1 MMSLVPVLGSL
12 DSLET
17 FGDVTLVCSAAIV
30 LAIVGRMAAERVR
43 IPAAALLLVVAAL
56 ASDLFPE
63 LSRSFGIE
71 EVQWITSAAL
81 IVILFDGG
89 LHIGLARFRAA
100 AWEIAALGIL
110 GTFATA
116 GLVAVAA
123 HTLLDLSWMTSGLI
137 GAAIAPTDPAVTFSV
152 LAGKK
157 IEGRSG
163 TILEG
168 ESGFNDPVGIAL
180 MIGLV
185 ELATT
190 EGGSFSIVVEE
201 FAVEMLVGLLVGVVG
216 GLAMLQVMR
225 RVALPSRAL
234 YPIQAVA
241 LAGVVFGVAALLHGS
256 GFLAVFVAGILVGD
270 GPVRFEEEIERVG
283 GALASLGEL
292 AAFVALGITV
302 DLTFIVD
309 EGLLVDGLVLAA
321 ALAFVIRPLVVG
333 SLLLPSRLAWGE
345 RGFVVWSGLKG
356 AVPILLASLAV
367 VGGAAQA
374 AEIYGIVFVV
384 VLFSVLVQGTGV
396 PIVARRLGV
405 PMHAAGERGQAS

>member
-1 MMSLVPVLGSL
+1 MMAPVPPLGAL

-17 FGDVTLVCSAAIV
+17 FNDVALVCSAAVV
-30 LAIVGRMAAERVR
+30 LAIVGRMAAERLR
-43 IPAAALLLVVAAL
+43 IPAAALLLVLAAL

-63 LSRSFGIE
+63 LNRSFGIE
-71 EVQWITSAAL
+71 EVQWVTSAAL

-100 AWEIAALGIL
+100 AWEIAALGVL

-116 GLVAVAA
+116 GLVAVAV

-152 LAGKK
+152 LAGKEV
-157 IEGRSG
+157 EGRSG

-190 EGGSFSIVVEE
+190 DGGSFSIVVEE
-201 FAVEMLVGLLVGVVG
+201 FAVEMLVGLAVGVVG
-216 GLAMLQVMR
+216 GIAMLRVMR
-225 RVALPSRAL
+225 HVALPNRAL
-234 YPIQAVA
+234 YPIQALA

-292 AAFVALGITV
+292 AAFVALGLTV
-302 DLTFIVD
+302 DLTFLAE
-309 EGLLVDGLVLAA
+309 EGLLLDGVLLAA

-333 SLLLPSRLAWGE
+333 PLLLPSRLGWGE

-367 VGGAAQA
+367 VGGADQA
-374 AEIYGIVFVV
+374 AEVYGIVFVV

-405 PMHAAGERGQAS
+405 PMHADADGDQAS